1 MTIRTE
7 LTDTLIALIPE
18 DGSRISNAEIKEA
31 LEKEAGESISDPE
44 LKGLKTRV
52 IAMEAAEAAM
62 GPGGGLKA
70 PGVDPPPRTGASP
83 RKKMSESVIILSPLA
98 HARADGQHLGS
109 TVELFL
115 GLDCSRGVAW
125 CTCPGAYRTRS

>member
-44 LKGLKTRV
+44 LKGLKAHV
-52 IAMEAAEAAM
+52 IAMDAAEAAI

-70 PGVDPPPRTGASP
+70 PGVDPPPRTGAAISGIFD
-83 RKKMSESVIILSPLA
+83 M
-98 HARADGQHLGS
+98 
-109 TVELFL
+109 T
-115 GLDCSRGVAW
+115 
-125 CTCPGAYRTRS
+125 